1 MYLKAAYPLVFVVIF
16 TATLVIGTPL
26 HASEADGEIVSAFN
40 NTYVYK
46 TYLKDDA
53 IKISS
58 KDGAVTLSGTVA
70 DDSHKTL
77 AQETAASLPGVIGV
91 DNQLATKAEV
101 TAENA
106 DVWIGRKVKTVLLF
120 RRNVSFGKTDVS
132 VQDGIVTLKGTASS
146 IAQKELTGEYAKD
159 IEGVKGVNNE
169 MTVAETPELPERTA
183 GEKIDDASVTA
194 QVKTTLLTHRSTSS
208 VKTKV
213 ATRSGV
219 VTLTGIA
226 NNAAEKALVTKLVND
241 IQGVD
246 SVNNEMTVK

>member
-1 MYLKAAYPLVFVVIF
+1 MKLKATYPLAFVVAF
-16 TATLVIGTPL
+16 AAMLVIGTPL
-26 HASEADGEIVSAFN
+26 HASEADDGIVTAFN
-40 NTYVYK
+40 ETFVYR

-53 IKISS
+53 IKILS
-58 KDGAVTLSGTVA
+58 KDGAVILTGTVS
-70 DDSHKTL
+70 DESHKIL
-77 AQETAASLPGVIGV
+77 AQETAASLPGVTGV

-101 TAENA
+101 ASENA

-132 VQDGIVTLKGTASS
+132 VQDGIVTLKGIASS

-169 MTVAETPELPERTA
+169 MTVAATPEVAERTA
-183 GEKIDDASVTA
+183 GEKIDDASITA
-194 QVKTTLLTHRSTSS
+194 QVKTALLTHRSTSS

-213 ATRSGV
+213 ETWGGA

-226 NNAAEKALVTKLVND
+226 KNAAEKALVTKMAND
-241 IQGVD
+241 IHGVT
-246 SVNNEMTVK
+246 SVDNKMTIE